1 MHAITAKL
9 IALERAE
16 ACVTS
21 GWPKGAQLR
30 LREQAKLLRRDLPP
44 HILSVFDRFK
54 TESKGA
60 VMGMFGS
67 RCDGCHARLSKST
80 LARLKQ
86 ENELSRCAHCGRFIY
101 VFESLVSDSQHP
113 VAQRTKYAA

>member
-1 MHAITAKL
+1 MHPITAKL
-9 IALERAE
+9 IALERSE

-54 TESKGA
+54 TETKGA
-60 VMGMFGS
+60 VVRVFGS
-67 RCDGCHARLSKST
+67 RCDGCHVGLSKAT

-86 ENELSRCAHCGRFIY
+86 GNELSRCGRCGRFIY
-101 VFESLVSDSQHP
+101 VFESLVSHGHHP
-113 VAQRTKYAA
+113 VAKRTKYAA